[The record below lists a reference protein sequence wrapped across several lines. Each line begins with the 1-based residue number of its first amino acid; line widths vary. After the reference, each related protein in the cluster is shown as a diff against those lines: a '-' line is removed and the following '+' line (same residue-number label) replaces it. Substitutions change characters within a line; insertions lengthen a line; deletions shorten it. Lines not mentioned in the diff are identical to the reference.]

1 MRETVSRSLAISG
14 EEPLGYPAN
23 TTIRK
28 ATLVAATQAKRGWLQ
43 TTALAVICL
52 LATGAAL
59 RAQDAPLDRL
69 VRAYPDALAGHDD
82 KVLIW
87 KDGTSMPVSD
97 GHDGKSF
104 DEKLRHA
111 SILDQF
117 SIPYVAG
124 PPAKPPGPEEDP
136 GRFRNSAFFDK
147 MYGDCS
153 KGEVQKK
160 LTKVAWL
167 PKSGGGSV
175 QITSVNGVADRLRAV
190 SAELDA
196 LSPELKKFAMPSA
209 GTFNCR
215 TVKDTGVR
223 SMHAWGVA
231 IDLDTKFS
239 DYWLWSPKGGYR
251 NRIPIEIV
259 SIFEEHGFIWGG
271 KWGHFDTMHFEY
283 RPELL

>member
-1 MRETVSRSLAISG
+1 MSRQ
-14 EEPLGYPAN
+14 AN
-23 TTIRK
+23 TAIRK
-28 ATLVAATQAKRGWLQ
+28 TPVVAARLAKRILAP
-43 TTALAVICL
+43 TALAAALCL
-52 LATGAAL
+52 LATGAPL

-69 VRAYPDALAGHDD
+69 VRAYPDALATHDG
-82 KVLIW
+82 KTLTW
-87 KDGTSMPVSD
+87 KDGTGMPVSD
-97 GHDGKSF
+97 GRDDKSF
-104 DEKLRHA
+104 DEKLRHP
-111 SILDQF
+111 SILDQL

-136 GRFRNSAFFDK
+136 GRFRNPAFFDK

-153 KGEVQKK
+153 KGEVQKR
-160 LTKVAWL
+160 LTKVSWL

-196 LSPELKKFAMPSA
+196 LAPELKKFAIPSA

-215 TVKDTGVR
+215 TVKDTGNR
-223 SMHAWGVA
+223 SMHAWGAA
-231 IDLDTKFS
+231 IDINTKFS
-239 DYWLWSPKGGYR
+239 DYWLWSPKGSYR

-259 SIFEEHGFIWGG
+259 QIFEKHGFIWGG